1 MALDEQ
7 TATASD
13 RDGRV
18 KFGRSHHRDMI
29 DALDH
34 DAFRGGA
41 GAFLGYGLILAAMT
55 VLLFGVPYALFAFV
69 F

>member
-1 MALDEQ
+1 
-7 TATASD
+7 
-13 RDGRV
+13 
-18 KFGRSHHRDMI
+18 MI